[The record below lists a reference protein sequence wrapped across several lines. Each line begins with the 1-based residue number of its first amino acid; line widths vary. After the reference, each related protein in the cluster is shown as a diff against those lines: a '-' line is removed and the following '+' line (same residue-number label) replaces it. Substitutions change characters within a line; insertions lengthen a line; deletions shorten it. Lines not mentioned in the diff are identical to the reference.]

1 MAAPKSDG
9 PGTGMELEKR
19 RLKREFLTM
28 TKMVGMYCVR
38 FHDGTRDK
46 ICAECEEFLGYAQQR
61 LAKCPYEEKK
71 PTCTNCPIHC
81 YKKAQKERASE
92 IMRYAGPRMLTRHP
106 YLAITHILD
115 GFRKAPSPMELRQ
128 MKKQGQPKEK
138 TPE

>member
-1 MAAPKSDG
+1 MK
-9 PGTGMELEKR
+9 MELEKR

-28 TKMVGMYCVR
+28 TKMVGMYCAR

-138 TPE
+138 TQE